1 MPGRFLREIYVVIR
15 KNTLLDLKS
24 PMGLLGEF
32 LMPLITC
39 SMIYVV
45 SKYSQ
50 SEKPAEMILGKF
62 MELLLPFYL
71 GNVNS
76 SSIRKFALYFINE
89 REEHFRTYQIVL
101 GLSKHGYIFG
111 NLLYMYCF
119 TSMLLTPV
127 FFTFVYF
134 NPQETFGFVYYFACF
149 VVGSCN
155 FTLALL
161 TFFRDPKIATEV
173 VGMVCS
179 ISLFAYYSI
188 NLAKLTG
195 KQ

>member
-50 SEKPAEMILGKF
+50 SENPAEMILGKF

-134 NPQETFGFVYYFACF
+134 NPQETFGFVYYFC
-149 VVGSCN
+149 VLCGGQ
-155 FTLALL
+155 L
-161 TFFRDPKIATEV
+161 
-173 VGMVCS
+173 
-179 ISLFAYYSI
+179 
-188 NLAKLTG
+188 
-195 KQ
+195 